1 MNREEILQASRKENQ
16 NRDLPEKE
24 LLYLAGSHSA
34 RVGALLCCVATLLGS
49 VLARRVLYGPWAI
62 YFGMMPTQWLV
73 RFLKQKRK
81 TDLVVALLFFALSAA
96 AFVGLVRR
104 LWEGGPGRRS

>member
-34 RVGALLCCVATLLGS
+34 RVGALLCCVVTLLGS
-49 VLARRVLYGPWAI
+49 VLARRMLYGPWAI
-62 YFGMMPTQWLV
+62 YFGMMAAQWLV
-73 RFLKQKRK
+73 RVLKQKRM
-81 TDLVVALLFFALSAA
+81 TDLAVSLLFFALTAA
-96 AFVGLVRR
+96 AFVGLVQR
-104 LWEGGPGRRS
+104 LWEVRR

>member
-1 MNREEILQASRKENQ
+1 MNREEILRASRKENQ

-34 RVGALLCCVATLLGS
+34 RAGALLCCVVTLLGS
-49 VLARRVLYGPWAI
+49 VLARRMLYGPWAI
-62 YFGMMPTQWLV
+62 YFGMMATQWLV

-81 TDLVVALLFFALSAA
+81 TDLAVSLLFFALTAA

-104 LWEGGPGRRS
+104 LWEVRP